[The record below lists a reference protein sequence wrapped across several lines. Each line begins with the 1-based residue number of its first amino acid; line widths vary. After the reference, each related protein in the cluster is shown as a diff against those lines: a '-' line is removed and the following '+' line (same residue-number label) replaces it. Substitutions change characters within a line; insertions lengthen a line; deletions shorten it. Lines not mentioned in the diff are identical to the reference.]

1 MFSKLREKLG
11 SFRETIENTIS
22 DKVKASDSKA
32 AQAPEESGDVSGA
45 GDASAGVKGGKK
57 QKKIGVI
64 EKAKTLILEREIV
77 LSEND
82 LEEPL
87 WELEMA
93 LLESDVALP
102 VAEGIIDAVK
112 RELIGVHRKIRADTS
127 DIVETALRNALLSV
141 MTKEMFDFDE
151 FIAKTPKP
159 VNITF
164 IGVNGTGKT
173 TTIAKVAARLKENGY
188 SVVIASGDT
197 FRAGATEQIE
207 RHAEKLGVK
216 LIKHQHGGDPAAVIY
231 DAVQHATAQHRDVVI
246 ADTAGRM
253 HTNINLMDQLKKICR
268 VAPPDLV
275 IFVDEAVAGNDAV
288 ERAREFNE
296 SVAIGGNILT
306 KVDMDSKG
314 GAAISIAHVTGKPIL
329 FLGIGQKYEDL
340 VKFDAEW
347 YVDQLF

>member
-1 MFSKLREKLG
+1 MFAKLKEKLG
-11 SFRETIENTIS
+11 SF
-22 DKVKASDSKA
+22 K
-32 AQAPEESGDVSGA
+32 
-45 GDASAGVKGGKK
+45 
-57 QKKIGVI
+57 KKIGETIDQKAETKSSAEWVPQETSEKGEREPAKKKEKKKKI
-64 EKAKTLILEREIV
+64 GIVTKAKTLILEREIV
-77 LSEND
+77 LDEKD

-87 WELEMA
+87 WDLEMA

-102 VAEGIIDAVK
+102 VAESIIDAIK
-112 RELIGVHRKIRADTS
+112 EELVGVHRKIKADTT

-151 FIAKTPKP
+151 FIADAPKP

-164 IGVNGTGKT
+164 VGVNGTGKT
-173 TTIAKVAARLKENGY
+173 TTIAKVAARLKENGH

-207 RHAEKLGVK
+207 KHAERLGVK
-216 LIKHQHGGDPAAVIY
+216 LIKHQYGGDPAAVVY
-231 DAVQHATAQHRDVVI
+231 DAVQHATAQHRDVVL
-246 ADTAGRM
+246 ADTAGRL
-253 HTNINLMDQLKKICR
+253 HTNVNLMDQLKKMCR

-296 SVAIGGNILT
+296 VVPIGGNILT

-314 GAAISIAHVTGKPIL
+314 GAAISIAHVTGKPVL
-329 FLGIGQKYEDL
+329 FLGIGQSYEDL
-340 VKFDAEW
+340 KKFDAEW

>member
-1 MFSKLREKLG
+1 MFAKLKEKLG
-11 SFRETIENTIS
+11 SF
-22 DKVKASDSKA
+22 K
-32 AQAPEESGDVSGA
+32 
-45 GDASAGVKGGKK
+45 
-57 QKKIGVI
+57 KKIGETIDQKAETKSSAEGVSQETSEKEEREPAEETEKKKEKKKI
-64 EKAKTLILEREIV
+64 GIVTKAKTLILEREIV
-77 LSEND
+77 LDETD

-87 WELEMA
+87 WDLEMA

-102 VAEGIIDAVK
+102 VAESIIDAIK
-112 RELIGVHRKIRADTS
+112 EELIGVHRKIKADTT

-151 FIAKTPKP
+151 FIADAPKP
-159 VNITF
+159 VNIAF
-164 IGVNGTGKT
+164 VGVNGTGKT
-173 TTIAKVAARLKENGY
+173 TTIAKVAARLKANGH

-207 RHAEKLGVK
+207 KHAERLGVK
-216 LIKHQHGGDPAAVIY
+216 LIKHQYGGDPAAVVY
-231 DAVQHATAQHRDVVI
+231 DAVQHATAQHRDVVL
-246 ADTAGRM
+246 ADTAGRL
-253 HTNINLMDQLKKICR
+253 HTNVNLMDQLKKMCR

-296 SVAIGGNILT
+296 VVPIGGNILT

-314 GAAISIAHVTGKPIL
+314 GAAISIAHVTGKPVL
-329 FLGIGQKYEDL
+329 FLGIGQSYEDL
-340 VKFDAEW
+340 KKFDAAW